1 MRFSKDLVIEE
12 IIKAGNKERITPDII
27 NDLNNFDGQEAIK
40 SNWDALVKNEE
51 NYIVTGLDGRKIKV
65 DRRFIK

>member
-40 SNWDALVKNEE
+40 SNWDALVKSEE